1 MHNIIIIIII
11 IIIINDTWNNI
22 TGRYDSQQSITGH
35 HAEPD
40 KSSSYHHFRLILI
53 LFYLCTQVSYVVSS
67 RLSFRIKSHCLI

>member
-40 KSSSYHHFRLILI
+40 KSSSYHHFRLIL
-53 LFYLCTQVSYVVSS
+53 
-67 RLSFRIKSHCLI
+67 